1 MGRLMKCSN
10 QNALARARKAPVQTD
25 DARRDGS
32 CQGKF
37 GILEKKEG
45 DNCDGGEREHHMVQG
60 GVFHNPFEV
69 FGRRLPVKLDK
80 QIERLLKCGMRLV
93 GAASHVHE
101 RAASVAFGKV
111 SVDVAHVGG
120 RRGGYEE
127 YAIVNLPHAAFA
139 SSCPTR
145 RFVVDAGVVTV
156 FTQYSS
162 DEAER
167 DRTFQT
173 TCPPPLRKAGTHRD
187 RCFSAATTRF
197 RRCTFPSDNRT

>member
-1 MGRLMKCSN
+1 MKCSN

-25 DARRDGS
+25 DARREGS

-37 GILEKKEG
+37 GILEKRKATIAMAESAKTIW
-45 DNCDGGEREHHMVQG
+45 CRVA
-60 GVFHNPFEV
+60 FFRNPFEV

-80 QIERLLKCGMRLV
+80 QIKCRLKCGMRLV

-111 SVDVAHVGG
+111 SVDVAHGG
-120 RRGGYEE
+120 ERRGGYEE

-162 DEAER
+162 DEAGR
-167 DRTFQT
+167 DQTFQT

-187 RCFSAATTRF
+187 
-197 RRCTFPSDNRT
+197 